1 MSLNF
6 EPGVSLTNTPFK
18 LIAQYW
24 CVTGMVSSGTN
35 YFSFDHIELT
45 AHDALAI
52 PGMSSSGLIFIH
64 Y

>member
-24 CVTGMVSSGTN
+24 FVTGMVSSGTN
-35 YFSFDHIELT
+35 YFSFDHNALT
-45 AHDALAI
+45 AHDALPI
-52 PGMSSSGLIFIH
+52 PGMSIIELIFIH